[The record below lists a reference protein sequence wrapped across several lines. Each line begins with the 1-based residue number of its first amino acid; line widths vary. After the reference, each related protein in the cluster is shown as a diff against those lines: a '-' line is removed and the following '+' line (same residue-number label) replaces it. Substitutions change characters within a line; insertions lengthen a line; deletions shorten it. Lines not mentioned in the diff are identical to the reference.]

1 MHATLV
7 FSLFQNILMTYI
19 PGVFLF
25 YDLHE
30 RDKHMFG
37 SSSFTSRPTSL
48 TKNDKSPNLY
58 FSMLKIKLNAL
69 ITQILNFCLEI
80 YCEFTEVP
88 L

>member
-1 MHATLV
+1 
-7 FSLFQNILMTYI
+7 
-19 PGVFLF
+19 
-25 YDLHE
+25 
-30 RDKHMFG
+30 MFG

-58 FSMLKIKLNAL
+58 FSMLKIKVNAL